1 MSQSQTPKPRGRGRP
16 RGRSSDSRER
26 IVSAAVDEFAR
37 EGYDG
42 ATIRSIAANAG
53 VDPALVHHYFG
64 SKSGLFAAI
73 IDSPVRPDLAVR
85 KFLGEPREQLGENI
99 VRYVLET
106 WDQPEVQKRG
116 VAMLRSAIGGRM
128 PGPLLTGFLSKELVG
143 RVARALPA
151 KDAGRS
157 GLHRSHGSAEPDLL
171 RIPSWGRETGRG
183 ARYPGGWPGRAD
195 DADCGVTQWG
205 TRKPRLASS
214 RPDVACCINCD
225 MTGARS
231 R

>member
-1 MSQSQTPKPRGRGRP
+1 MSQSQPPKPRGRGRP

-42 ATIRSIAANAG
+42 ATIRSIAARAG

-85 KFLGEPREQLGENI
+85 KFLGEPHEQLGENI

-116 VAMLRSAIGGRM
+116 VVMLRSAIGGRM
-128 PGPLLTGFLSKELVG
+128 PGPLLAGFLSKELIE

-151 KDAGRS
+151 EDAELRAS
-157 GLHRSHGSAEPDLL
+157 LTASQIAGLLVL
-171 RIPSWGRETGRG
+171 RYVLRVPPIADAPREELISWVGPTIQ
-183 ARYPGGWPGRAD
+183 RYLVGELD
-195 DADCGVTQWG
+195 E
-205 TRKPRLASS
+205 
-214 RPDVACCINCD
+214 RP
-225 MTGARS
+225 
-231 R
+231 